1 MSLRVLVVDDEEEL
15 VSALQERLN
24 LRGFQTSGAT
34 TGEAALEHLAAEP
47 VDIVLLDLKMPGL
60 GGLEVLRRV
69 RENHPRVEIILF
81 TGHGSQSSVDEGME
95 LGAFDYLMKPV
106 KISSLLRVLAAA
118 GEKKA
123 RAEERERSE

>member
-24 LRGFQTSGAT
+24 LRGFHTSGVT
-34 TGEAALEHLAAEP
+34 TGDAALAQLATEP
-47 VDIVLLDLKMPGL
+47 FDIVLLDLKMPGL
-60 GGLEVLRRV
+60 DGLEVMRRI
-69 RENHPRVEIILF
+69 RRDHPQVEVILF
-81 TGHGSQSSVDEGME
+81 TGHGSKSSVDEGME

-123 RAEERERSE
+123 RREERETSG